1 VPIFAAATL
10 AAMTAPTGPTGPTVT
25 AVVLAWQAEPWLRRG
40 VEALL
45 ASEKV
50 VADVVLVDN
59 GCTTDDVEVL
69 ERLPGVTVVRPGT
82 NLGFAGGC
90 NAGADAATGEYLAL
104 VNGDAVVEPTTLAR
118 LVDEAAHP
126 DVGIAGGSVRLAD
139 DPRLINS
146 AGNPVHI
153 LGLSWAGR
161 LGEPEEGGDPT
172 DVTVA
177 SGACMV
183 IRRSLWRELGG
194 FDTEY
199 FAYHEDTELSIR
211 VWRRGLRVVYVPDAV
226 AVHRYE
232 FSRNEFKY
240 FMIERNRLMFLATLW
255 GWRALLLLSPAL
267 IGLELGM
274 VALAAKQGWLRA
286 KLRGWRWLA
295 GHAGHI
301 RRRRRLLQHERTV
314 PDRQWMGVLTDRVD
328 PAAIELPAVT
338 GPLNAVM
345 RGYWRLVRRLL

>member
-1 VPIFAAATL
+1 MVEPR
-10 AAMTAPTGPTGPTVT
+10 VT
-25 AVVLAWQAEPWLRRG
+25 AVVLAWKAEPWLRRG

-50 VADVVLVDN
+50 TVDVVLVDN

-69 ERLPGVTVVRPGT
+69 ERLPGVSVVRPGA

-90 NAGADAATGEYLAL
+90 NAGARAATGEYLAL
-104 VNGDAVVEPTTLAR
+104 VNGDAVVEPTAVAR
-118 LVDEAAHP
+118 LVEEAARP
-126 DVGIAGGSVRLAD
+126 DVGIAGGSIRLAD

-146 AGNPVHI
+146 AGNPVHV

-161 LGEPEEGGDPT
+161 LGEPEEGGEPV
-172 DVTVA
+172 DVAVA
-177 SGACMV
+177 SGACLLM
-183 IRRSLWRELGG
+183 RRALWAQLGG
-194 FDTEY
+194 FDVEY
-199 FAYHEDTELSIR
+199 FAYHEDTELSMR

-232 FSRNEFKY
+232 FSRNDFKLY
-240 FMIERNRLMFLATLW
+240 MIERNRLMFLSTLW

-267 IGLELGM
+267 VGLELGM

-286 KLRGWRWLA
+286 KLRSWWWVL
-295 GHAGHI
+295 GHTGHI
-301 RRRRRLLQHERTV
+301 RRRRRLLQAERTV
-314 PDRQWMGVLTDRVD
+314 PDRQWMGLLTDRLD
-328 PAAIELPAVT
+328 ATAIDLPAVV

-345 RGYWRLVRRLL
+345 RTYWRLVRPMV

>member
-1 VPIFAAATL
+1 
-10 AAMTAPTGPTGPTVT
+10 MTVPTVT

-40 VEALL
+40 VEAVL

-50 VADVVLVDN
+50 TADVVLVDN

-69 ERLPGVTVVRPGT
+69 ERLPGVTVVRPGE

-90 NAGADAATGEYLAL
+90 DAGAAVASGEYLAL

-118 LVDEAAHP
+118 LVEEAARP
-126 DVGIAGGSVRLAD
+126 GVGLVGGSVRLAE

-146 AGNPVHI
+146 AGNPVHV

-161 LGEPEEGGDPT
+161 LGEPETGGEPV
-172 DVTVA
+172 DVAVA
-177 SGACMV
+177 SGACLLL
-183 IRRSLWRELGG
+183 RRALWDELGG

-240 FMIERNRLMFLATLW
+240 YMIERNRLMFLGTLW
-255 GWRALLLLSPAL
+255 SWRALVLLSPAL
-267 IGLELGM
+267 LGLEVGM

-286 KLRGWRWLA
+286 KVRGWRWLLA
-295 GHAGHI
+295 HAGHI
-301 RRRRRLLQHERTV
+301 RRRRRLLRAERTV
-314 PDRQWMGVLTDRVD
+314 AEREWMGILTDRLD
-328 PAAIELPAVT
+328 PTAIELPAVT
-338 GPLNAVM
+338 GPLNTLM
-345 RGYWRLVRRLL
+345 RGYWRLVRRLV